1 MGEPRRTS
9 RINNIPWATHVASR
23 IFQPSSFFPSRLTRL
38 GLWSRLCNPITH
50 LSQIDSNSQ
59 QDAGYATKLRTAVV
73 ITSRRCWIRKLNYRR
88 EGTRDAI
95 EIAAIKRRRVSLV
108 LNGWLGAW
116 LDSKN
121 RFVLSIFPRPTI
133 THPSE
138 LSRKDKITNS
148 RYAKWSLW
156 IRCYSFRKLS
166 VSKSHRPLKLRS
178 RFELEEHG
186 QFSK

>member
-38 GLWSRLCNPITH
+38 GLWSRLRNPITH
-50 LSQIDSNSQ
+50 LSQIDSKIRSKMQVTRLNYANGRCNNVATLLNSQ
-59 QDAGYATKLRTAVV
+59 IKLP
-73 ITSRRCWIRKLNYRR
+73 RR
-88 EGTRDAI
+88 TRDAI

-133 THPSE
+133 THPPE
-138 LSRKDKITNS
+138 LWRKDKITNS